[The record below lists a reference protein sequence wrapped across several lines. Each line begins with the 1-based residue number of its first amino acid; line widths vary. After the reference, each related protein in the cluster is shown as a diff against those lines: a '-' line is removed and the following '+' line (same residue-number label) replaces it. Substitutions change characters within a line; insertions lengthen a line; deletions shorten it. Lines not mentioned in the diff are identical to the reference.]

1 MLDTGIAALLVAILL
16 LVIVVVWWLSRPV
29 PAHTPQPDEPDL
41 PALLDSLPEGARVAL
56 ERMIASHEKLNQ
68 ERKRDKPVKM
78 WGIGAPEPDWKP
90 NVTMLAT
97 ELVTSAAP
105 LAVELSRLEEYLG
118 RYDLERLRHEA
129 NLDPVRVPLLQ
140 DLEDM
145 STRRHDLL
153 TALEVAVTELESG
166 NATRIEAMTD
176 RLRDL

>member
-1 MLDTGIAALLVAILL
+1 MLDTGIAALLVAVLI

-29 PAHTPQPDEPDL
+29 PAPTPQPDEPDL
-41 PALLDSLPEGARVAL
+41 RALLNNLPEGARVAL
-56 ERMIASHEKLNQ
+56 ERMIASHEKLDQ
-68 ERKRDKPVKM
+68 ASTRDKPVKM
-78 WGIGAPEPDWKP
+78 WGVAQPEPDWKP
-90 NVTMLAT
+90 NITMLAT

-118 RYDLERLRHEA
+118 RYDLERLRRDA

-145 STRRHDLL
+145 STRRQELL

-166 NATRIEAMTD
+166 SATRIEAMTD
-176 RLRDL
+176 RLREL